1 MVLNQ
6 NHHTKHFEDL
16 TIGFADRLF
25 RVAYAR
31 VGNVQDAE
39 DIVQETYLKAYRSF
53 ESFSGGTNIK
63 GWLMQIL
70 INVVRD
76 RHRKSAHRVET
87 VELKEWGNGVEEPSF
102 ASPED
107 FMVEDE
113 IDPALSEALQCLS
126 EQLAIP
132 LILREGYD
140 ATYDE
145 IAKILN
151 IPIGTVMSRLSR
163 ARAALRE
170 RLGMNLHGESPDT
183 LRGAKDDLQ

>member
-39 DIVQETYLKAYRSF
+39 DIVQETYLKAYRAFDSF
-53 ESFSGGTNIK
+53 NEGTNVK

-76 RHRKSAHRVET
+76 RHRMATHRVET
-87 VELKEWGNGVEEPSF
+87 VELKDWQEWANEPVF
-102 ASPED
+102 AGPED
-107 FMVEDE
+107 TMTDNE
-113 IDPALSEALQCLS
+113 IDPALAEALKCLS
-126 EQLAIP
+126 EQLAVP

-140 ATYDE
+140 ATYEE
-145 IAKILN
+145 IARIMD

-170 RLGMNLHGESPDT
+170 RLKVGELNKNARND
-183 LRGAKDDLQ
+183 R

>member
-1 MVLNQ
+1 MGLNQ
-6 NHHTKHFEDL
+6 NHHTEHFEDL

-25 RVAYAR
+25 RVAFAR
-31 VGNVQDAE
+31 AGNVQDAE

-53 ESFSGGTNIK
+53 ESFREGTNVK
-63 GWLMQIL
+63 SWLMQIL

-76 RHRKSAHRVET
+76 RHRRTMHRIET
-87 VELKEWGNGVEEPSF
+87 VELKDWENGVDEPAF

-107 FMVEDE
+107 LMIEDE
-113 IDPALSEALQCLS
+113 VDPALSEALQCLS

-145 IAKILN
+145 ISKILD

-170 RLGMNLHGESPDT
+170 RLKARAPNKNSDKLERT
-183 LRGAKDDLQ
+183 ADDL

>member
-53 ESFSGGTNIK
+53 ESFSEGTNIK
-63 GWLMQIL
+63 SWLMQIL
-70 INVVRD
+70 INVLRD
-76 RHRKSAHRVET
+76 RHRMATHRIQT
-87 VELKEWGNGVEEPSF
+87 VELKDWGEQVDEPVF

-107 FMVEDE
+107 
-113 IDPALSEALQCLS
+113 ILS
-126 EQLAIP
+126 
-132 LILREGYD
+132 
-140 ATYDE
+140 
-145 IAKILN
+145 
-151 IPIGTVMSRLSR
+151 
-163 ARAALRE
+163 
-170 RLGMNLHGESPDT
+170 
-183 LRGAKDDLQ
+183 

>member
-6 NHHTKHFEDL
+6 NHHNKHFEDL
-16 TIGFADRLF
+16 TIGLADRLF

-39 DIVQETYLKAYRSF
+39 DVVQETYLKAYRSF
-53 ESFSGGTNIK
+53 ESFNEGTNVK
-63 GWLMQIL
+63 SWLMQIL

-76 RHRKSAHRVET
+76 RHRRIVHRVET
-87 VELKEWGNGVEEPSF
+87 VELKDWENGADEPAF

-107 FMVEDE
+107 LMIEDE

-145 IAKILN
+145 IAKILD

-170 RLGMNLHGESPDT
+170 RLKASLHSKKSDKVERT
-183 LRGAKDDLQ
+183 TDDL

>member
-16 TIGFADRLF
+16 TIGYADRLF

-53 ESFSGGTNIK
+53 ESFSDGTNIK
-63 GWLMQIL
+63 SWLIQIL

-76 RHRKSAHRVET
+76 RHRMSTHRVET
-87 VELKEWGNGVEEPSF
+87 VELKDWGEEVDEPVF

-107 FMVEDE
+107 VLSEDE
-113 IDPALSEALQCLS
+113 IDPALAEALKCLS

-140 ATYDE
+140 ATYEE
-145 IAKILN
+145 IARILG

-170 RLGMNLHGESPDT
+170 RLKSNMQDENRNKQGRSD
-183 LRGAKDDLQ
+183 R